1 MSTTRSTPNP
11 DRDRIEVVSN
21 DEAGT
26 VTFVA
31 DRDGSASDPPTEW
44 ITVPREYAVDVTAS
58 R

>member
-1 MSTTRSTPNP
+1 MSTTRPTPNA

-21 DEAGT
+21 DKEGT

-31 DRDGSASDPPTEW
+31 DRDARASEPPTEW
-44 ITVPREYAVDVTAS
+44 ITVPREYAVDVVAS